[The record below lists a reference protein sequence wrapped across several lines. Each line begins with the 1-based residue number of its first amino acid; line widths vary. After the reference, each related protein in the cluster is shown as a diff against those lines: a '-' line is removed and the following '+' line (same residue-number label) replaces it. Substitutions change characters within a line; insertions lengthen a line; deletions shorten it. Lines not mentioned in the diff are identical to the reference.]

1 MTPYQKGL
9 LITGFGGLV
18 LTIDIPLIRLGGGD
32 AWSAQFTRSGLGLVI
47 ALLCWIFIRLRQGKR
62 VSLLPGRAGLVVA
75 AFYGLSAIAF
85 VAAVFNT
92 TTANLV
98 FILTSTTIFSALLGW
113 VILRE
118 RPKTATLI
126 TMAIM
131 VFAVFL
137 IVSESIQSGN
147 YFGDLCA
154 VAASFALSL
163 GIVFARLSGKDMGF
177 APMIGGI
184 IPLILATGVLLS
196 KGGVS
201 AFHLDAAWWTIANG
215 AIVIPIAFWCL
226 ATGPKYLSGPEVGMF
241 YLLETVLAP
250 IWVWIIFSEAPT
262 RNTMIGGTI
271 LIIALIGHSL
281 WQLRSERKRR
291 SAQRNE
297 LATNIG

>member
-9 LITGFGGLV
+9 LITGFGGMV

-32 AWSAQFTRSGLGLVI
+32 EWSAQFTRSGLGLAV
-47 ALLCWIFIRLRQGKR
+47 ALLCWIFLSLRKGKS
-62 VSLLPGRAGLVVA
+62 VSLLPGRAGIIVA
-75 AFYGLSAIAF
+75 GCYGLSAIAF

-113 VILRE
+113 VLLRE
-118 RPKTATLI
+118 RPKPATLI

-154 VAASFALSL
+154 VAASFGLSL
-163 GIVFARLSGKDMGF
+163 GIVFARMSGKDMGF

-184 IPLILATGVLLS
+184 LPTILAAGILLS

-201 AFHLDAAWWTIANG
+201 AFHLDAPWWTIANG
-215 AIVIPIAFWCL
+215 VIIIPIAFWCL
-226 ATGPKYLSGPEVGMF
+226 ATGPKYLSGPEVAMF

-250 IWVWIIFSEAPT
+250 IWVWMIFLEVPT
-262 RNTMIGGTI
+262 RNTLIGGTI
-271 LIIALIGHSL
+271 LICALIGHSL
-281 WQLRSERKRR
+281 WQLRSERKKRL
-291 SAQRNE
+291 AQRNE
-297 LATNIG
+297 LAADVS